1 MPSYQSANLIAPP
14 ASLFPTFALV
24 RAILPLSKLVA
35 PLVRNSDLMGSS
47 KDKEKSKPLAKGTA
61 RKSKPVAESKP
72 KKPRSS
78 SSSSSGIAK
87 KKKPPADEPAKK
99 KKKRE
104 RMDTEVA
111 SDDDAEAEV
120 VDDGEDE
127 AQDMVEVVS
136 DDEDVVADK
145 KKRASKPDTRTEAE
159 KLRDERL
166 KSARRNSKSRRRG
179 YRTIAKRAGYSTDVK
194 RAGHDG
200 SFDVAIPVTTVSE
213 AIRACKWA
221 PSQEEKPAFEGLT
234 EFEERTQLSLESLP
248 KSAARVFH
256 AQGEQFLRRL
266 STGVVQSA
274 TDQLKTRAT
283 SSMVASVTRPLKRAL
298 KYSFVAPKGVVRYS
312 QKDAKGIRLGY
323 ADGEQ
328 SKLDEDKVLQKMQ
341 VSLKK
346 QLAEKAKLEKDP
358 ALNNKE
364 GTPEAKEAQ
373 KAYKKCTDRIF
384 ELREQAK
391 KEMLA

>member
-1 MPSYQSANLIAPP
+1 
-14 ASLFPTFALV
+14 
-24 RAILPLSKLVA
+24 
-35 PLVRNSDLMGSS
+35 MGSS
-47 KDKEKSKPLAKGTA
+47 KDKEKSKTLAKGTA
-61 RKSKPVAESKP
+61 RKSKPMPEPKSKSKGP
-72 KKPRSS
+72 KSNA
-78 SSSSSGIAK
+78 GVAK
-87 KKKPPADEPAKK
+87 KKKSEPARK

-104 RMDTEVA
+104 RMDTEMA
-111 SDDDAEAEV
+111 SDDDAEADV

-127 AQDMVEVVS
+127 APDVVENVS
-136 DDEDVVADK
+136 DDEDNVKEK

-159 KLRDERL
+159 KLRDDRL
-166 KSARRNSKSRRRG
+166 KSARRNAKSRRRG
-179 YRTIAKRAGYSTDVK
+179 YRTIAKRAGYSADVK

-200 SFDVAIPVTTVSE
+200 SFDVAIPATTVSE

-221 PSQEEKPAFEGLT
+221 PAQEEKAAFEGLT

-266 STGVVQSA
+266 TSNVVQSA

-312 QKDAKGIRLGY
+312 QKDAKGLRLGY

-328 SKLDEDKVLQKMQ
+328 SSLDEDKTLQKLQ

-346 QLAEKAKLEKDP
+346 QLGEKAKLEKSP
-358 ALNNKE
+358 AFNNKE
-364 GTPEAKEAQ
+364 GTPEAKDAQ
-373 KAYKKCTDRIF
+373 KAYKKCTDRIA

-391 KEMLA
+391 KEQLA